1 MHRKVSETSMRDGL
15 IQDLLESTSHGL
27 YCVPGDFH
35 IDPCLPVARAVV
47 THAHADHA
55 RWGCNRYLAAKPGE
69 HLLRM
74 RMSPDAEFHFLPYGE
89 TITIGGVQ
97 VSFHPAGHILGSS
110 QIRLEYQGLVILITG
125 DYKLGQDSTCD
136 SWQPMR
142 CHHMISESTFG
153 LPIYRWPSQQVVF
166 ESINQWWRDC
176 SEQGKCCVLY
186 GYAIGKSQRLIA
198 GLDPTIGTIYCH
210 GAVQK
215 GNDAYRR
222 TGIHLPK
229 TTYVG
234 SVTGKQDW
242 KGAMVVAVPSVHGTP
257 WLKKFGRCST
267 AMASGW
273 MAVRGARR
281 RKSVDRGF
289 VLSDHVDWPSL
300 MTAIHECS
308 PETVWLTHG
317 FTATVARYL
326 VEQGRDARVLDLLG
340 RDINEEESDEEEQD
354 EEESREE
361 DSIGEPVDQGNE
373 SPKSEATNS

>member
-1 MHRKVSETSMRDGL
+1 MKDV
-15 IQDLLESTSHGL
+15 LESTSHGL
-27 YCVPGDFH
+27 YCVPGDFY
-35 IDPCLPVARAVV
+35 IDPCRPVARALV

-55 RWGCNRYLAAKPGE
+55 RWGCKRYLAARTSE

-74 RMSPDAEFHFLPYGE
+74 RMSSDAEFRFLSYGE

-97 VSFHPAGHILGSS
+97 ISFHPAGHILGSA

-125 DYKLGQDSTCD
+125 DYKLGQDPTCD
-136 SWQPMR
+136 SWQPIR

-153 LPIYRWPSQQVVF
+153 LPIYRWPAQQVVF
-166 ESINQWWRDC
+166 ESINQWWRAC

-186 GYAIGKSQRLIA
+186 GYAVGKSQRLLA
-198 GLDPTIGTIYCH
+198 GLDPTIGPIYCH

-222 TGIHLPK
+222 TEVHLPE

-234 SVTGKQDW
+234 SVTGKHDW
-242 KGAMVVAVPSVHGTP
+242 RGAMVVTVPSVHGTP

-281 RKSVDRGF
+281 RRSVDRGF

-300 MTAIHECS
+300 MTAIHECN

-317 FTATVARYL
+317 YTATVARYL
-326 VEQGRDARVLDLLG
+326 VEQGRDARALDLLG
-340 RDINEEESDEEEQD
+340 RAPSEEELSEEH
-354 EEESREE
+354 SVEE
-361 DSIGEPVDQGNE
+361 DSTNERVDQDDESSANE
-373 SPKSEATNS
+373 VMNS